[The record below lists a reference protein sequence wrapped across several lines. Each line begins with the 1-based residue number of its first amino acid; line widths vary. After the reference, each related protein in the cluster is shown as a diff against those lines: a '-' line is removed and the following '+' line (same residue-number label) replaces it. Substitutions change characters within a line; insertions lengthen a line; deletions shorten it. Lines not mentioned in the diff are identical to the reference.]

1 VASSKPDKEREVPRP
16 HHPFPARFWAKPRR
30 IRSSSDTARAFAIS
44 TFARYSHASKTLF
57 GRAARQETFMT
68 PISTT
73 STPTA
78 ARWRGLLGA
87 LAALLMIAT
96 SVAPARAETAPG
108 FTPEQKS
115 MIDQMIKDYIMAHPE
130 VVQDA
135 LLELDK
141 RQKESENAA
150 VKAAVKTEAKAI
162 YDPNAGTVVGN
173 PKGDV
178 TLVEFFDY
186 NCPYCRK
193 AMTTLDA
200 LLKTDPKLKIVLR
213 DLPIVHPPESIEVAK
228 IAMAAKNQLPGD
240 KFWDFHKKLFSAS
253 RVIAKP
259 QALQVA
265 KEAGLDMAR
274 LDRDAES
281 DAVKAALADSDRLS
295 QILNLR
301 GTPAFVLGDDVVF
314 GALEDDE
321 MTAQIAAVRQCG
333 KTTC

>member
-1 VASSKPDKEREVPRP
+1 
-16 HHPFPARFWAKPRR
+16 
-30 IRSSSDTARAFAIS
+30 
-44 TFARYSHASKTLF
+44 
-57 GRAARQETFMT
+57 
-68 PISTT
+68 
-73 STPTA
+73 
-78 ARWRGLLGA
+78 
-87 LAALLMIAT
+87 
-96 SVAPARAETAPG
+96 
-108 FTPEQKS
+108 
-115 MIDQMIKDYIMAHPE
+115 
-130 VVQDA
+130 
-135 LLELDK
+135 
-141 RQKESENAA
+141 
-150 VKAAVKTEAKAI
+150 
-162 YDPNAGTVVGN
+162 
-173 PKGDV
+173 V

-253 RVIAKP
+253 RIIAKA

-265 KEAGLDMAR
+265 KDAGLDMAR

-321 MTAQIAAVRQCG
+321 MKAQIAAVRQCG
-333 KTTC
+333 RTTC

>member
-1 VASSKPDKEREVPRP
+1 M
-16 HHPFPARFWAKPRR
+16 
-30 IRSSSDTARAFAIS
+30 IMMT
-44 TFARYSHASKTLF
+44 
-57 GRAARQETFMT
+57 MT
-68 PISTT
+68 PMTW
-73 STPTA
+73 A
-78 ARWRGLLGA
+78 ARWRGLLGG
-87 LAALLMIAT
+87 LAAFLVIGASALP
-96 SVAPARAETAPG
+96 SRAQTTPG

-115 MIDQMIKDYIMAHPE
+115 AIDHMIKDYIMAHPE

-200 LLKTDPKLKIVLR
+200 LLKSDPKLKIVLR
-213 DLPIVHPPESIEVAK
+213 DLPIVHPPESTEVAK
-228 IAMAAKNQLPGD
+228 IAMAAKNQLAGD
-240 KFWDFHKKLFSAS
+240 KFWDFHKKLFSTS
-253 RVIAKP
+253 RIIAKA

-265 KEAGLDMAR
+265 KDAGLDMAR

-295 QILNLR
+295 QTLNLR

-314 GALEDDE
+314 GALEDDD
-321 MTAQIAAVRQCG
+321 MKAQIAAVRQCG
-333 KTTC
+333 RTTC

>member
-1 VASSKPDKEREVPRP
+1 M
-16 HHPFPARFWAKPRR
+16 
-30 IRSSSDTARAFAIS
+30 IAIV
-44 TFARYSHASKTLF
+44 TWV
-57 GRAARQETFMT
+57 
-68 PISTT
+68 ITT
-73 STPTA
+73 
-78 ARWRGLLGA
+78 RMRGLIAA
-87 LAALLMIAT
+87 LAAVLMLAT
-96 SVAPARAETAPG
+96 SALLPRVAQAEAAPA
-108 FTPEQKS
+108 FTPEQKTALE
-115 MIDQMIKDYIMAHPE
+115 QLIKDYMMAHPE

-141 RQKESENAA
+141 RQKEAENAA
-150 VKAAVKTEAKAI
+150 VKAAVQSEAKAI
-162 YDPNAGTVVGN
+162 YDTNAGTVVGN

-200 LLKTDPKLKIVLR
+200 LIKSDPKLKIVLR

-228 IAMAAKNQLPGD
+228 IAMAAKNQLPAE

-253 RVIAKP
+253 RIVSKP

-274 LDRDAES
+274 LDKDAES
-281 DAVKAALADSDRLS
+281 DAVKAALVDSDRLS

-321 MTAQIAAVRQCG
+321 MKSQIAAVRQCG
-333 KTTC
+333 RTTC

>member
-1 VASSKPDKEREVPRP
+1 MNRTMMIAMLM
-16 HHPFPARFWAKPRR
+16 
-30 IRSSSDTARAFAIS
+30 IR
-44 TFARYSHASKTLF
+44 L
-57 GRAARQETFMT
+57 
-68 PISTT
+68 
-73 STPTA
+73 
-78 ARWRGLLGA
+78 RGVLAA
-87 LAALLMIAT
+87 LAAVLALGAVT
-96 SVAPARAETAPG
+96 LPARAETAPT
-108 FTPEQKS
+108 FTPEQK
-115 MIDQMIKDYIMAHPE
+115 IAIEQMVKDYIMAHPE

-141 RQKESENAA
+141 RQKETENAA
-150 VKAAVKTEAKAI
+150 VKTAVKTEAKAI
-162 YDPNAGTVVGN
+162 YDTNAGTVVGN

-193 AMTTLDA
+193 SMTTLDA
-200 LLKTDPKLKIVLR
+200 LLKSDPKLRIVLR

-228 IAMAAKNQLPGD
+228 IAMAAKNQLSSD

-253 RVIAKP
+253 RIIAKP

-274 LDRDAES
+274 LDKDAES
-281 DAVKAALADSDRLS
+281 DAVKAALVDSDRLS

-301 GTPAFVLGDDVVF
+301 GTPAFVLGEDVVF

-321 MTAQIAAVRQCG
+321 MKAQIAAVRQCG
-333 KTTC
+333 RTTC